1 MKYKLLIPLTLIAGL
16 ACAFPARAETQTEH
30 DTRMA
35 WFREARFGMF
45 IHFGLYAVPAGEW
58 KGKQYGEGVEW
69 IQDQAKIP
77 SAEYEQLL
85 KQFNP
90 VRYDPD
96 VWVRLARD
104 AGMKYIVI
112 TTKHHDGFCLWNSAQ
127 TDWDI
132 ASTPYQKDLL
142 GPLAKACKKYGIRL
156 CFYHSIM
163 DWHHPEYGTK
173 EPWRGNA
180 ATANPNMDKYTAY
193 LKAQLDELLAYQP
206 SLLWFD
212 GEWESAW
219 THERGVDLYDY
230 LRKKSPSLIINNR
243 VDNGR
248 NKMVGFVPDAKFKG
262 DYCTPEQAIPATGL
276 PGVDWE
282 SCMTMNVTWGYS
294 AHDHEWKST
303 ETLLRNL
310 IDIASK
316 GGNYLL
322 NVGPTSEGLIP
333 GPSIERL
340 QGIAAWMKVNG
351 DAIHGTTANPFTHAP
366 AWGRCTSRRLP
377 SGDTRLYLHV
387 FNWPSDGS
395 LMVDDLPNVPISAAL
410 LGRSGT
416 PLKITREA
424 SGIRLAVPAQ
434 ALDPIATVIVLDVK
448 GVVESPRQP
457 GSPAAAKP

>member
-1 MKYKLLIPLTLIAGL
+1 MKLKHLIIPIAVYAGL
-16 ACAFPARAETQTEH
+16 ACATPARAETKPEH
-30 DTRMA
+30 DARMA

-45 IHFGLYAVPAGEW
+45 IHWGLYSLPAGEW
-58 KGKQYGEGVEW
+58 KGEKVKGLAEW
-69 IQDQAKIP
+69 IQSEAKIP
-77 SAEYEQLL
+77 RAEYTPL
-85 KQFNP
+85 KDRFNP
-90 VRYDPD
+90 VKFDAD
-96 VWVRLARD
+96 AWVRLAKD
-104 AGMKYIVI
+104 AGMKYIAI
-112 TTKHHDGFCLWNSAQ
+112 TTKHHDGFCLWNSAH
-127 TDWDI
+127 TDWGI
-132 ASTPYQKDLL
+132 ASTPYKKDLL
-142 GPLAKACKKYGIRL
+142 RPLAEACEKYGIRL

-173 EPWRGNA
+173 ESWRGNA
-180 ATANPNMDKYTAY
+180 ATANPDMDKYTAY
-193 LKAQLDELLAYQP
+193 LKAQLDELLGYNP
-206 SLLWFD
+206 CLLWFD
-212 GEWESAW
+212 GEWENAW

-248 NKMVGFVPDAKFKG
+248 NKMVGFVPDSKFKG
-262 DYCTPEQAIPATGL
+262 DFCTPEQAIPATGL

-282 SCMTMNVTWGYS
+282 SCMTMNETWGYS
-294 AHDHEWKST
+294 THDKAWKST
-303 ETLLRNL
+303 EMLLRNL

-351 DAIHGTTANPFTHAP
+351 DAIHGTTANPFTNAA

-387 FNWPSDGS
+387 FNWPTDGTLVVTGLTHEPVSAS
-395 LMVDDLPNVPISAAL
+395 LLARP
-410 LGRSGT
+410 GT

-424 SGIRLAVPAQ
+424 GLIRIAVSTQ
-434 ALDPIATVIVLDVK
+434 APDPIATVIVLDVH
-448 GVVESPRQP
+448 GTT
-457 GSPAAAKP
+457 KP